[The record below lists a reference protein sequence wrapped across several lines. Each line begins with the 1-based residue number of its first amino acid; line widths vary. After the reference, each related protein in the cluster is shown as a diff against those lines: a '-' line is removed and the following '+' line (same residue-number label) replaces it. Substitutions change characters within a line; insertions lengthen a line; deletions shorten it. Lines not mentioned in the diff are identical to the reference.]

1 MKNFIVQHS
10 LILLPILLLTYANIV
25 LKWQVNRMPSIAE
38 TAGILDYIWTMA
50 KNGWVITVALAAAFS
65 GVAWS
70 VALKNF
76 DISYA
81 YPFVSLSFLFVT
93 LAGVI
98 FLKEDF
104 SWMAFC
110 GLLFMIIGVSLTAR
124 SGV

>member
-1 MKNFIVQHS
+1 
-10 LILLPILLLTYANIV
+10 
-25 LKWQVNRMPSIAE
+25 MPSIAE

-50 KNGWVITVALAAAFS
+50 KNFWVITVALAAAFS

-110 GLLFMIIGVSLTAR
+110 GLLFIIIGVSLTAR